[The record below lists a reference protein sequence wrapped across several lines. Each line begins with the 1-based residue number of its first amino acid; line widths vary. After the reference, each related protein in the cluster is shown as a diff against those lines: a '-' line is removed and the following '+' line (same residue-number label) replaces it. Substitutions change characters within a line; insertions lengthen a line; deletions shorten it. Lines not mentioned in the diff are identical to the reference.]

1 MFVAYFGGFKP
12 PHKGHLAV
20 VEEYLSMPDV
30 QTVYVV
36 YGDKNRLSADGKVIL
51 NSNHTKM
58 VWELFIST
66 LDQPERVKLVKADG
80 NTLVAAAS
88 LAWSDE
94 VAGSTITAGYGA
106 KEPVYGKK
114 FIAIVQSL
122 TKEKGHPLAEP
133 VMVPTHSNEPSISST
148 LIRSALSTND
158 LTYLKDVV
166 PTGVKCEEY
175 LNILK

>member
-66 LDQPERVKLVKADG
+66 LDQPERV
-80 NTLVAAAS
+80 
-88 LAWSDE
+88 
-94 VAGSTITAGYGA
+94 
-106 KEPVYGKK
+106 
-114 FIAIVQSL
+114 
-122 TKEKGHPLAEP
+122 
-133 VMVPTHSNEPSISST
+133 
-148 LIRSALSTND
+148 
-158 LTYLKDVV
+158 
-166 PTGVKCEEY
+166 
-175 LNILK
+175 